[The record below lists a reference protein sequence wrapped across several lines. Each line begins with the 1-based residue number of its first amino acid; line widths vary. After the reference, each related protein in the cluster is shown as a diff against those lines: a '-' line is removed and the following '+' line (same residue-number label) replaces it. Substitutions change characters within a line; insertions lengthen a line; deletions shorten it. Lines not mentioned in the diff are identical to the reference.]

1 MQGKSFE
8 LVIMEFKLN
17 EYHRDVSD
25 EELLD
30 DLRRVAELLSKEN
43 LTMSEYQEN
52 GKYHPSTIANRFG
65 GWRNSLKK
73 AGLSLTKTW
82 AKHEYCEDETLF
94 FEDMQLV
101 ANKLNKEYIT
111 ARDYKQFGKFDLSA
125 TFRKYGSW
133 NIMLQK
139 AGLKP
144 TPYRLGKGK
153 EITDEELFQD
163 IERVWI
169 KLGRQPT
176 INDVKNGEFNFAQN
190 TFTRRFGGWRG
201 ALEAFVKYINS
212 EDVSED
218 LNEDVP
224 DSTSNEIITPESNS
238 QSAKSQHSTT
248 HKTRRDINLRLR
260 FKVMTRD
267 NFKCCK
273 CGRSPATDPT
283 VVLHVDHKYPWVKG
297 GETTMEN
304 LETTCKECNLGK
316 GDLVFE
322 E

>member
-1 MQGKSFE
+1 LQGKSFE

-260 FKVMTRD
+260 FKVMARD

>member
-1 MQGKSFE
+1 
-8 LVIMEFKLN
+8 MEFKLN
-17 EYHRDVSD
+17 EYHRDVPD
-25 EELLD
+25 EDFLD

-43 LTMSEYQEN
+43 LTISEYQKN
-52 GKYHPSTIANRFG
+52 GEYHPSTIAHRFG
-65 GWRNSLKK
+65 GWRDALKK

-94 FEDMQLV
+94 FEDMRFV
-101 ANKLNKEYIT
+101 ACKLNKDHITLGDYIK
-111 ARDYKQFGKFDLSA
+111 YGKYDRNA
-125 TFRKYGSW
+125 MCHKYGSW
-133 NIMLQK
+133 DIILQK

-144 TPYRLGKGK
+144 TPFRLGKGK
-153 EITDEELFQD
+153 EISDEELFQD
-163 IERVWI
+163 IERVWV

-212 EDVSED
+212 EDAS
-218 LNEDVP
+218 
-224 DSTSNEIITPESNS
+224 DSISNEGVSDTAEVDSIDVIKDAHNNI
-238 QSAKSQHSTT
+238 KSSIPIT

-260 FKVMTRD
+260 FKVMARD

-283 VVLHVDHKYPWVKG
+283 VILHVDHKFPWVKG

-304 LETTCKECNLGK
+304 LETKCMECNLGK

>member
-1 MQGKSFE
+1 MP
-8 LVIMEFKLN
+8 
-17 EYHRDVSD
+17 
-25 EELLD
+25 
-30 DLRRVAELLSKEN
+30 
-43 LTMSEYQEN
+43 EYQKN
-52 GKYHPSTIANRFG
+52 GKYHTSTITRRFD

-82 AKHEYCEDETLF
+82 AKHEYCEDEALF
-94 FEDMQLV
+94 FEDMRLV

-111 ARDYKQFGKFDLSA
+111 ARDYRQLGKFDLSA

-153 EITDEELFQD
+153 EISDEELFQD
-163 IERVWI
+163 IERVWV

-212 EDVSED
+212 EDATDITSDYEVSDTAEKDSID
-218 LNEDVP
+218 LSKNNKP
-224 DSTSNEIITPESNS
+224 SNPI
-238 QSAKSQHSTT
+238 T

-260 FKVMTRD
+260 FKVMARD

-304 LETTCKECNLGK
+304 LETTCMECNLGK

>member
-1 MQGKSFE
+1 
-8 LVIMEFKLN
+8 MEFKLN

-153 EITDEELFQD
+153 EISEEELFQD

-176 INDVKNGEFNFAQN
+176 INDVKNGEF
-190 TFTRRFGGWRG
+190 
-201 ALEAFVKYINS
+201 IS
-212 EDVSED
+212 
-218 LNEDVP
+218 
-224 DSTSNEIITPESNS
+224 
-238 QSAKSQHSTT
+238 
-248 HKTRRDINLRLR
+248 HKTHL
-260 FKVMTRD
+260 
-267 NFKCCK
+267 
-273 CGRSPATDPT
+273 P
-283 VVLHVDHKYPWVKG
+283 VVLVV
-297 GETTMEN
+297 GE
-304 LETTCKECNLGK
+304 
-316 GDLVFE
+316 VR
-322 E
+322 

>member
-212 EDVSED
+212 EDESEI
-218 LNEDVP
+218 LEEAVK
-224 DSTSNEIITPESNS
+224 DSLSAELSPIEANC
-238 QSAKSQHSTT
+238 QSAKLQHSTT

-260 FKVMTRD
+260 FKVMQRD

-283 VVLHVDHKYPWVKG
+283 VVLHVDHIYPWVKG

-304 LETTCKECNLGK
+304 LETKCKECNLGK